1 MKNSVL
7 PNFIVL
13 FLIVAIFYGC
23 KKEGLDPKRVL
34 EEQLYSGY
42 YKSTRTEFLGYDSMM
57 KPLAKTDTFYYGKL
71 DVAYLR
77 RVDSLIISSAIFKY
91 QFVIDKD
98 GMSGEANSYLSTFSN
113 GGTKFTRTD
122 SSLSIESYSQQG
134 SRITTNAIFNGL
146 KQ

>member
-1 MKNSVL
+1 
-7 PNFIVL
+7 
-13 FLIVAIFYGC
+13 
-23 KKEGLDPKRVL
+23 
-34 EEQLYSGY
+34 
-42 YKSTRTEFLGYDSMM
+42 MM

-77 RVDSLIISSAIFKY
+77 RVDSLIISSSIFRY
-91 QFVIDKD
+91 QFVLDKD
-98 GMSGEANSYLSTFSN
+98 GMSGEANTYLSKFSN

-134 SRITTNAIFNGL
+134 SRITSNAIFKGV